1 MTSSERNDV
10 NRLCTTIMNT
20 IWSESQKHINFLIG
34 LKCHENTDLSLN
46 QLKIIW
52 KECLIFITK
61 SENYF
66 NTKSKTLMNALI
78 AMVKEYLNRLHSNQM
93 NELTE
98 IIKKENWKQVLVNEK
113 YQKIIDKLL
122 EINNNKNFNFDQPV

>member
-122 EINNNKNFNFDQPV
+122 EINNYKNFSFDQPV